1 MKPIFAIDITLDK
14 NNDSVNGSEFITN
27 TVSSQKSTELESN
40 QEELQ
45 ESIDASRFPF
55 WLRLVHFVCGMFALV
70 VAAGIVK
77 NLPEISFP
85 QMIKNAPVLIFS
97 GIACGIAWVV
107 LQILSKQKEKKVL
120 KERNVEQQ
128 IKEIDDDLE
137 EIYNELGFPQD
148 AVKVDVLLFKY
159 KIKDGK
165 VRPQTIGLQSTPYIC
180 MEMRAYSDGKRLHLS
195 DAESVYSF
203 DLSRLMTI
211 NTVSKRISIMNWNKE
226 QEPKEGE
233 YKRYKMTVDN
243 TGFIWFKPYYILE
256 GECNG
261 EAFGIYFPCY
271 ELPAFEKLTG
281 LRAKNEDLS

>member
-45 ESIDASRFPF
+45 ESFDASRFPF
-55 WLRLVHFVCGMFALV
+55 WLRLVHFVCGILALI
-70 VAAGIVK
+70 VAAGVFR
-77 NLPEISFP
+77 NLPVVSFS
-85 QMIKNAPVLIFS
+85 QMIKNAPVLIIS
-97 GIACGIAWVV
+97 GAACGVAWVV
-107 LQILSKQKEKKVL
+107 LQILSKKKEKKVL

-128 IKEIDDDLE
+128 MKEIDDDLK
-137 EIYNELGFPQD
+137 EIYSELGLPQD
-148 AVKVDVLLFKY
+148 AINVDVLLFKY

-165 VRPQTIGLQSTPYIC
+165 VRPQTIGIQSAPYIC
-180 MEMRAYSDGKRLHLS
+180 MEMRAYADGKRLHLS
-195 DAESVYSF
+195 DAKNLYSF
-203 DLSRLMTI
+203 DLSRFKYI
-211 NTVSKRISIMNWNKE
+211 NTVNKRISIANWNKN
-226 QEPKEGE
+226 QEPKKGE
-233 YKRYKMTVDN
+233 YKQYKMTVDN

-271 ELPAFEKLTG
+271 ELPAFERLTG
-281 LRAKNEDLS
+281 LKAKIED